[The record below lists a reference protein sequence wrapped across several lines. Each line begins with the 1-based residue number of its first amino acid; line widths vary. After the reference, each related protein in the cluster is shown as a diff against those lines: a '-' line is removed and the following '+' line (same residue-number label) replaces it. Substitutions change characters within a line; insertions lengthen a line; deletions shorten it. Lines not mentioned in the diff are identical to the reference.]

1 MTFEGLLPLYFLTFL
16 TSDVLALIKCFNGCK
31 SGKTFNVGGE
41 WLYGILWAMEGCDL
55 EGFYTLQFNLDR
67 KVDNITKGKLR
78 LRTRLVGNARGQTL
92 MNLTMVNSV
101 S

>member
-1 MTFEGLLPLYFLTFL
+1 
-16 TSDVLALIKCFNGCK
+16 
-31 SGKTFNVGGE
+31 
-41 WLYGILWAMEGCDL
+41 MEGCDL
-55 EGFYTLQFNLDR
+55 EGIYTLQFNLDR

-78 LRTRLVGNARGQTL
+78 LQTRLVGNTRGQTL